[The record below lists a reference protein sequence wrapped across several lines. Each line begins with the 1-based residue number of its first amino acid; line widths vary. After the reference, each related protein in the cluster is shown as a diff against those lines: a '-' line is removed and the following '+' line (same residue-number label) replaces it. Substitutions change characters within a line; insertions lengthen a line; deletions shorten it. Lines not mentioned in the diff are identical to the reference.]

1 MAFTEADLAVV
12 EAAMAKPEGYVQFS
26 DRAVTYRSIE
36 QLEAIRRE
44 IKKDIAAA
52 AAGTTTR
59 SRQTLIVASKG
70 F

>member
-44 IKKDIAAA
+44 IKRDIAAA
-52 AAGTTTR
+52 AAGGPR